1 MALLKISPWAGAVS
15 PKMTLPC
22 SLAAKQAPLGRRPGS
37 FASGAA
43 RPDDRITFVLFI
55 VYALLFA
62 SSSVLFVI
70 ARFVCGGATSAPSR
84 DMAH

>member
-1 MALLKISPWAGAVS
+1 
-15 PKMTLPC
+15 MTSPC

-43 RPDDRITFVLFI
+43 RRDDRITLVLFV
-55 VYALLFA
+55 VYDLLFA

-70 ARFVCGGATSAPSR
+70 ARFVCGGTTSAPSR
-84 DMAH
+84 AMAH

>member
-1 MALLKISPWAGAVS
+1 MIS
-15 PKMTLPC
+15 PC

-43 RPDDRITFVLFI
+43 RRDDRITLVLFV
-55 VYALLFA
+55 VYDLLFA

-70 ARFVCGGATSAPSR
+70 ARFVCGGTTSAPSR
-84 DMAH
+84 AMAH